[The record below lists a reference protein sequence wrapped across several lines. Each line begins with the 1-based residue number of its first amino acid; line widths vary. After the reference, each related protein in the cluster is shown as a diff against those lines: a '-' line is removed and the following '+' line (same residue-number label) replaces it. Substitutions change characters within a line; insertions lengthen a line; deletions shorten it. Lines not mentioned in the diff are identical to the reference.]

1 MKNEEAVR
9 EIITYY
15 AGQRDPACQENLTSM
30 LREIQEAE
38 GWIPMEAREMAAE
51 RLGVKPGVLSC
62 IIRLYPDL
70 KEAPYAHEILI
81 CTGERCQNR
90 DSRHLLDICSVGG
103 WEMKALLKK
112 ELCPDKKGLSKDR
125 KILLITRNCLKQ
137 CRTSP
142 NLKIDGKLYPAMTEE
157 KLKSLLAQLQ
167 S

>member
-15 AGQRDPACQENLTSM
+15 AGQKNPACQENLTSM

-90 DSRHLLDICSVGG
+90 DSRHLLDI
-103 WEMKALLKK
+103 LKK

-125 KILLITRNCLKQ
+125 KILLITRNCLKE

-142 NLKIDGKLYPAMTEE
+142 NLNIDGKLYPAMTEE